1 MKKYEVIPQV
11 YVFKDLFTDEE
22 LSRLMQA
29 IENTKN
35 VVDNDNKIT
44 PIESML
50 YNVHGDATNVLDPE
64 SPIDPWV
71 TWYTF
76 GEKSSFANKPTPQN
90 INNEDNQF
98 LYDFKY
104 KLFSKIEECFEE
116 YKKDWI
122 GSGSWPTYV
131 DDWSLGGRLN
141 YGKIEILQHYYT
153 PEQKF
158 SITFHTDSHEHR
170 EQEPGD
176 KHVATVTFYVN
187 DDYEGGEI
195 EFLNEN
201 DKSLVTYKPKR
212 GDLTIFPSGLPF
224 WHSAKSVI
232 SGKRKLFLRLFI
244 LWSHDGSNEWKQGLE
259 NYGEEKWKEMSR
271 EKIQEQISNG
281 EMDRQVLYAHETPQD
296 LSYGI
301 SIIIE
306 EDKRTYV
313 DGRQM

>member
-1 MKKYEVIPQV
+1 MKKIEVIPQV
-11 YVFKDLFTDEE
+11 YVFKDLFPEE
-22 LSRLMQA
+22 DLLRLVKA
-29 IENTKN
+29 IEGTKN
-35 VVDNDNKIT
+35 VIDNSNKIT

-50 YNVHGDATNVLDPE
+50 YNVHGDPDYVLDPE
-64 SPIDPWV
+64 SPLDPWV

-76 GEKSSFANKPTPQN
+76 GEKTAFSNKETPSN
-90 INNEDNQF
+90 INNEDYQF
-98 LYDFKY
+98 LYEFKE
-104 KLFSKIEECFEE
+104 KLFTKIQECFED
-116 YKKDWI
+116 YKKNWV
-122 GSGSWPTYV
+122 GSGSWPDYV

-141 YGKIEILQHYYT
+141 YGKIEVLQHYYT

-176 KHVATVTFYVN
+176 KHVATVTFYIN
-187 DDYEGGEI
+187 DDYDGGEI

-201 DKSLVTYKPKR
+201 DKSLVTYKPKM

-232 SGKRKLFLRLFI
+232 SGNRKLFLRLFI
-244 LWSHDGSNEWKQGLE
+244 LWSHDGTDEWKAGLLE
-259 NYGEEKWKEMSR
+259 HGEEKWKEINR
-271 EKIQEQISNG
+271 NRIQERISNG
-281 EMDRQVLYAHETPQD
+281 EMDRQVLYSHETPQD

-301 SIIIE
+301 SIIVE
-306 EDKRTYV
+306 EEKRTYV